1 MACPTAVALRSG
13 DLLPRVGL
21 GVYKALPR
29 ETEEAVASAL
39 ALGYRHVDT
48 AQIYGN
54 EAEVGRAVSKFE
66 EATGERVWITTKA
79 RRRPCGVLVQPLHAG
94 SAVPYSRARQVWK
107 SAWGNAKCREAV
119 NASAEKL
126 PHIDL
131 ILLHAPGEPAQRA
144 ETWRALEECAAGGL
158 VRNIGVSNFS
168 VVHLKKLAETASV
181 IPAVNQIEVHPFLQ
195 RRELVAFCEAQG
207 IVVEAYSP
215 LTKARALDNA
225 TLAAVAQEARATPA
239 QVLLRWSLQKGFVT
253 LPKSVNPERQ
263 AENLSVYSFAL
274 TQAQMDTLDGLESNM
289 ITGWDPITQDA
300 V

>member
-1 MACPTAVALRSG
+1 MRGPRCLTAA
-13 DLLPRVGL
+13 P
-21 GVYKALPR
+21 
-29 ETEEAVASAL
+29 
-39 ALGYRHVDT
+39 
-48 AQIYGN
+48 
-54 EAEVGRAVSKFE
+54 
-66 EATGERVWITTKA
+66 
-79 RRRPCGVLVQPLHAG
+79 
-94 SAVPYSRARQVWK
+94 RQVWK
-107 SAWGNAKCREAV
+107 SAWGFAKCREAV

-158 VRNIGVSNFS
+158 VRNIGVSNFGIA
-168 VVHLKKLAETASV
+168 HLKKLAETATV
-181 IPAVNQIEVHPFLQ
+181 APAVNQIEVHPFLQ
-195 RRELVAFCEAQG
+195 RRELVAFCQAQG

-215 LTKARALDNA
+215 LTKARALDNT
-225 TLAAVAQEARATPA
+225 TLAAVAREAHATPA

-263 AENLSVYSFAL
+263 AENLEGVFSVEL
-274 TQAQMDTLDGLESNM
+274 TQVQMDALDGLESGM